1 MQFSKISFT
10 LVAALV
16 LSACSSKMSQDGS
29 LEQAQQTYQQYQ
41 DISQQFQINEKWWQN
56 YQDPE
61 LNRLVE
67 TALANNIDL
76 AKAAIAVNRALYNA
90 NLVGADLVPTF
101 NGSGSASASKGV
113 GSADRNAVST
123 GTSNRS
129 NQLGFNL
136 SYTLDLWGRLKD
148 IASAA
153 EWEHKA
159 TREDLQAARL
169 SLINSV
175 INSYY
180 NLAYYQEAIRVT
192 QQSIKNYEQ
201 MSKILTNKLNA
212 GAIDQLSVAQSIQA
226 ALAAKNTLISLQ
238 SARKTAEQTLR
249 NLLNLQPNQP
259 LAVRYPSLSKVKLQG
274 VNLNVPVSAI
284 ANRPDVIARLQ
295 RLQSAFNSLTA
306 MENSWFPTI
315 TLGGSLASSA
325 VKVGDVVDN
334 PVAGGTIS
342 FNLPFLDWNRVKN
355 NIKISEENYKLAK
368 LNYEQTITSALNEID
383 TYYAAYQLSRNG
395 YANLQ
400 KQYEY
405 DKRISGYYKNRY
417 QQGVSEL
424 REWLNAINAENTSQ
438 RALLESKYTILRNE
452 NAVYQAMAGKY
463 QR

>member
-1 MQFSKISFT
+1 MKGVKFALS
-10 LVAALV
+10 LAAALV
-16 LSACSSKMSQDGS
+16 LGACSSKMSQDGS

-41 DISQQFQINEKWWQN
+41 DISKQFQINEKWWQG

-67 TALANNIDL
+67 TALANNVDL

-90 NLVGADLVPTF
+90 NLVGADLVPSF
-101 NGSGSASASKGV
+101 SGNGSSSASKGV
-113 GSADRNAVST
+113 GSAGRNAVST
-123 GTSNRS
+123 GSS
-129 NQLGFNL
+129 SLGNQVGFNL
-136 SYTLDLWGRLKD
+136 SYTIDLWGRLKD
-148 IASAA
+148 VASAA

-159 TREDLQAARL
+159 TQEDLQAARL

-180 NLAYYQEAIRVT
+180 NLAYYQDAIRVT

-212 GAIDQLSVAQSIQA
+212 GAIDQLSVDQSIQA
-226 ALAAKNTLISLQ
+226 SLAAKNTLISLQ
-238 SARKTAEQTLR
+238 SAKKTAEQTLR

-259 LAVRYPSLSKVKLQG
+259 LAVRYPTLTKVKLQG

-284 ANRPDVIARLQ
+284 ANRPEIIARLQ

-306 MENSWFPTI
+306 MENSWFPTV
-315 TLGGSLASSA
+315 TLGGSLTSSA
-325 VKVGDVVDN
+325 VKMGDIADN

-342 FNLPFLDWNRVKN
+342 FNLPFLDWNRVQN

-368 LNYEQTITSALNEID
+368 LNYEQSITSALNEID

-438 RALLESKYTILRNE
+438 RALLESKYNILRNE